1 MGDKVEMSI
10 YYQFRAA
17 KIFWELL
24 KKIADVT
31 DFDDGIFAVLHFY

>member
-17 KIFWELL
+17 KIFWELS
-24 KKIADVT
+24 KIADMT
-31 DFDDGIFAVLHFY
+31 DFDDGTFAVLHFY